1 MPNSIT
7 HIWLLAPHLAQDVMR
22 DLQLSRKDA
31 KTLNAGGVDMDAGY
45 GVQGGVAVIDVSG
58 AMTPRQGWFG
68 LGYDTVLKSIR
79 QAEADPAVSAVLLDI
94 DSPGGTVAG
103 CQEVAQAV
111 AGLSKPCAAY
121 TGSLMAS
128 AAYWIGSATG
138 RVYATET
145 AELGSIGVVMTHV
158 DASRALEEAGLAVT
172 VIASGEL
179 KAAGNPFGALS
190 EQERA
195 YFQAQCD
202 GICAVFKSSVAQSMG
217 LDLEAA
223 SEWAE
228 GRVFL
233 GAEAANLG
241 LATAVVSG
249 RDEAVKKLQEVAL
262 VDRATLA
269 AQHPELVAELL
280 AEGKASAMTP
290 ADMLACVGHL
300 MGAEDRA
307 RAERFFQACAG
318 LEPDKVKALAAV
330 AFPPAK
336 AEASAQE
343 AAQEQAKAKADAESR
358 AEILAGIQAASPQGV
373 APDASA
379 TAKAPGQ
386 YLAEA
391 MDRLAKEGK

>member
-1 MPNSIT
+1 MPSTT
-7 HIWLLAPHLAQDVMR
+7 HLWLLAPHLAQDVLR
-22 DLQLSRKDA
+22 DLQLSRKEALSAPAMPSSGFYAVHD
-31 KTLNAGGVDMDAGY
+31 
-45 GVQGGVAVIDVSG
+45 GVAIVEVSG
-58 AMTPRQGWFG
+58 AMTPKQGWSTM
-68 LGYDTVLKSIR
+68 GYDAVLEALR
-79 QAEADPAVSAVLLDI
+79 RAEADPAVSAVLLDF

-158 DASRALEEAGLAVT
+158 DASKALEEAGLAVT

-179 KAAGNPFGALS
+179 KAAGNPYGALS

-202 GICAVFKSSVAQSMG
+202 GICAVFKGAVAQAMG
-217 LDLEAA
+217 LDIDQA
-223 SEWAE
+223 SAWAE

-233 GAEAANLG
+233 GGEAVNLG
-241 LATAVVSG
+241 LATAVVGG
-249 RDEAVKKLQEVAL
+249 RDEAVKLLQEVAL

-269 AQHPELVAELL
+269 AQHPELVQELL
-280 AEGKASAMTP
+280 AEGKASAMSP
-290 ADMLACVGHL
+290 ADMLACIGHL
-300 MGAEDRA
+300 MGADDRA
-307 RAERFFQACAG
+307 RAEQFFQACAG
-318 LEPDKVKALAAV
+318 LPAEQIKALAAV
-330 AFPPAK
+330 AFPAK
-336 AEASAQE
+336 AEAPAQD
-343 AAQEQAKAKADAESR
+343 AAQEQAKAQADAESR
-358 AEILAGIQAASPQGV
+358 AEILAGIQAASPKGV

-379 TAKAPGQ
+379 TAKTPGQ

>member
-1 MPNSIT
+1 MPNST
-7 HIWLLAPHLAQDVMR
+7 HLWLLAPHLAQDVMR
-22 DLQLSRKDA
+22 DLQLSRKGA
-31 KTLNAGGVDMDAGY
+31 FAGVSSLSPGIYA
-45 GVQGGVAVIDVSG
+45 VQGGVAVIGISG
-58 AMTPRQGWFG
+58 AMTPRTGWLT
-68 LGYDTVLKSIR
+68 LGYDTVLEAIR

-103 CQEVAQAV
+103 CQEVAEAV

-121 TGSLMAS
+121 TGGLMAS

-158 DASRALEEAGLAVT
+158 DASKALEEAGLAVT

-202 GICAVFKSSVAQSMG
+202 GICAVFKSSVAQAME

-300 MGAEDRA
+300 MGAADRA

-330 AFPPAK
+330 AFPAK
-336 AEASAQE
+336 AEESAQE
-343 AAQEQAKAKADAESR
+343 AVQEQAKAKADAESR